1 VAIVGTVRGWLL
13 VARWACAGA
22 HTSAPRR
29 RWPEGSAIKRELK
42 EAADAAEDVTN
53 SRALELL
60 ARAGFA
66 ASGILHFLVG
76 AIAIRLAMGGS
87 GSADFSGAVAELASQ
102 PAGPFLLW
110 ASFAACAALAIWQ
123 ASDAVFDYNHLPAKK
138 KVAGKAKAVAQA
150 LVFTGFALTLVSFA
164 RGTGSG
170 NDNRQSASDLTLA
183 VMKAPGGVAL
193 LVLVGLG
200 LAVTGIIYAI
210 QGIRKSFEKH
220 LRMPS
225 SPTARTAVTALGV
238 AGYVAK
244 GIVLLLTGMLITIAS
259 LGAHPDESTGLDGGL
274 RALRDQPFGVYLLA
288 AVGAGLICYGLYMVV
303 RARLA
308 KM

>member
-1 VAIVGTVRGWLL
+1 MRGHTQ
-13 VARWACAGA
+13 ARL
-22 HTSAPRR
+22 RR
-29 RWPEGSAIKRELK
+29 CRPEGNAIKRELK
-42 EAADAAEDVTN
+42 DAAQAAENVTN
-53 SRALELL
+53 SPALELL
-60 ARAGFA
+60 ARSGFA
-66 ASGILHFLVG
+66 VGGILHFLVG

-123 ASDAVFDYNHLPAKK
+123 ASDAVFDYNHLPGKK
-138 KVAGKAKAVAQA
+138 KAARKAKAAAQA
-150 LVFTGFALTLVSFA
+150 LVYTGLALTLASFA
-164 RGTGSG
+164 TGKGSV
-170 NDNRQSASDLTLA
+170 NDNRKSASDLTYV
-183 VMKAPGGVAL
+183 VMTAPGGVAL
-193 LVLVGLG
+193 LVVVGLG
-200 LAVTGIIYAI
+200 IAVAGIIYAVR
-210 QGIRKSFEKH
+210 GIRKSFEKH

-225 SPTARTAVTALGV
+225 APTARMAVTVLGV

-244 GIVLLLTGMLITIAS
+244 GVVLLLTGLLITIAT
-259 LGAHPDESTGLDGGL
+259 LNAHPDQSTGLDGGI

-288 AVGAGLICYGLYMVV
+288 AVGAGLICYGIFMVV